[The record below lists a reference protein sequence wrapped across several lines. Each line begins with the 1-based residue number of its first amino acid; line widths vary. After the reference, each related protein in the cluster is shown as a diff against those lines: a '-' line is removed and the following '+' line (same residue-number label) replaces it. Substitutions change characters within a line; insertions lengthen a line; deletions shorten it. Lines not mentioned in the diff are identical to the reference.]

1 MNTIGRSI
9 WVGATRNTIG
19 RSIWIGNTTISERAR
34 DMWDVYFYKTSS
46 YVECKWL
53 VYKVVLL

>member
-1 MNTIGRSI
+1 MNTIR
-9 WVGATRNTIG
+9 

-34 DMWDVYFYKTSS
+34 DMWDVYFYKTAS